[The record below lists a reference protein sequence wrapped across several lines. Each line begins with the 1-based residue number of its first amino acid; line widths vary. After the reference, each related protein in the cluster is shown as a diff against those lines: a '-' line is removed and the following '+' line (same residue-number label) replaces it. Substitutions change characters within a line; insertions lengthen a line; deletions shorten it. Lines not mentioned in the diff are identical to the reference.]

1 MDWTLDRRNLIG
13 LAAAGLGVSAASPSA
28 AGDPAPAAQALVRFD
43 GSGLADASDA
53 LERALRMAAAAS
65 EAVLLAPGRITVR
78 KPVRLP
84 DQALLLGALGR
95 SVIVCR
101 DAGRLVGDGA
111 RDVLLSDF
119 RIEGDGKTPS
129 DNALIEL
136 SHCRDVR
143 LMQLVIADAAG
154 DGLRLWRSGGRL
166 QGNRIVRCG
175 ASAIRSGES
184 LGLVIADNEIDD
196 IANNAIVVWRETA
209 GTDSSQVVNNRIG
222 RVRADAGGSG
232 QNGNGINVFRADH
245 VLVAN
250 NTIADCAF
258 SAVRCNAASNVQIVA
273 NNCRNL
279 GEVALYAEF
288 AFEGAVIANNIV
300 ANAATGIEV
309 TNFNDGG
316 RLVSVQGNVI
326 RDLFR
331 REAEPVDKR
340 GAGIAVEAD
349 TCVSGNTIEGAPTA
363 GLMIGWGRY
372 VRQVNATGN
381 VIRDSSVGIAISS
394 QGRAGSVLLCANMVS
409 GAREGHV
416 RLFDHG
422 VAVGDAATAADGRF
436 GAAHLSANMFT

>member
-13 LAAAGLGVSAASPSA
+13 LAAAGLGVSAAVPSE
-28 AGDPAPAAQALVRFD
+28 AGGTAPQSLVRFD
-43 GSGLADASDA
+43 GGGLADASDA
-53 LERALRMAAAAS
+53 LGHALSTAAA
-65 EAVLLAPGRITVR
+65 EGGAVMLAPGRITIR

-84 DQALLLGALGR
+84 DQAHLVGALGL

-101 DAGRLVGDGA
+101 GAGRLVGDGA
-111 RDVLLSDF
+111 RDILLSDF
-119 RIEGDGKTPS
+119 RIEGDRKTLP
-129 DNALIEL
+129 DGALIEL
-136 SHCRDVR
+136 SHCRNVR
-143 LMQLVIADAAG
+143 LMSLAIADAAG
-154 DGLRLWRSGGRL
+154 DGLRFWRSGGRV
-166 QGNRIVRCG
+166 QGNRIIRCG
-175 ASAIRSGES
+175 VSAIRAGDSA
-184 LGLVIADNEIDD
+184 GLVIQDNEIDD
-196 IANNAIVVWRETA
+196 IANNAIVVWRETS
-209 GTDSSQVVNNRIG
+209 GVDGSQVINNRIS

-273 NNCRNL
+273 NNCRKL

-300 ANAATGIEV
+300 ADAATGIEV

-316 RLVSVQGNVI
+316 RLASVQGNVI

-340 GAGIAVEAD
+340 GVGIAVEAD
-349 TCVSGNTIEGAPTA
+349 TSVSGNTIEGAPTA

-381 VIRDSSVGIAISS
+381 IIRDSSVGIAISS
-394 QGRAGSVLLCANMVS
+394 EGRAGSVLLCANMVS